1 MREKIA
7 WEQRYDVQ
15 FETRVRIVA
24 NTGFFVTKCR
34 FTRRTATL
42 RSEQWFA
49 ANHYLPELESPMSRR
64 QLTLVVLTLASL
76 AVTACGVS
84 PTAPKH
90 DAPIVVMGSSG

>member
-15 FETRVRIVA
+15 FETRKRIVA

-34 FTRRTATL
+34 FTRPTATL
-42 RSEQWFA
+42 RSEEWFA
-49 ANHYLPELESPMSRR
+49 ANLHLPESESPMSRR
-64 QLTLVVLTLASL
+64 QLTLVVLTLASMV
-76 AVTACGVS
+76 ATACGAS

-90 DAPIVVMGSSG
+90 DAPIVVVGSSG